1 MEDLFAEMRVR
12 TELGT
17 GAAWLPGFVDSVAD
31 QLLQHIHSLS
41 QISPFRFMMTPGGR
55 SMSVAMTSC
64 GACGWYTDKRGYRYV
79 RHDPMT
85 GQHWPDMP
93 DIFRHI
99 AVAAAQEAGFS
110 DFTPVSCLV
119 NRYGPGAKMGLHQ
132 DRDEDDLASPIVSVS
147 LGVPA
152 RFAFGGLLKT
162 DPVRRFDLRHGDVVV
177 WGGPSRL
184 AWHGVSPVRETFHQQ
199 TGAMRYNL
207 TFRAINPALFQP

>member
-17 GAAWLPGFVDSVAD
+17 GAVWLPGFVDSVAD

-85 GQHWPDMP
+85 GQYWPDMP

-110 DFTPVSCLV
+110 NFTPVSCLL
-119 NRYGPGAKMGLHQ
+119 NRYEPGAKMGLHQ

-152 RFAFGGLLKT
+152 RFAFGGLQKT
-162 DPVRRFDLRHGDVVV
+162 DPVRRFDVRHGDVMV